1 MKKKSYEDLIEEI
14 NILKKKLHKKYQNEQ
29 VSKELNIQLQHKL
42 VDNLANE
49 NKKLKITN
57 KTFKKFVPQ
66 QFLDKIA
73 KDGLENININKAESA
88 KLAILFSDIRSF
100 TSISERLQPEETLN
114 LLNIH
119 FSLFNKIVNENNGFV
134 DKYIGDEI
142 MALFGDSKE
151 KLSLTAF
158 NAINTAIHMQNSLK
172 DKNINNSQYKLNI
185 GIGIHIGQVIIG
197 TVGSDDRMDSTVV
210 GVAVNI
216 SSRLQELTKQYDCKI
231 LISGVTWRILNKEN
245 NPFLAR
251 EINKLQLRG
260 SSKPITVFE
269 IYNNEEKDI
278 VDYKKNTQ
286 NLYNAGLDCYYN
298 RKWTK
303 SIEMFNK
310 CLKINPNDTVVNSHL
325 DECNDMITKE
335 NLKKELSK

>member
-1 MKKKSYEDLIEEI
+1 MISTPPNAEI
-14 NILKKKLHKKYQNEQ
+14 GSPARASLHA
-29 VSKELNIQLQHKL
+29 SIS
-42 VDNLANE
+42 
-49 NKKLKITN
+49 
-57 KTFKKFVPQ
+57 F
-66 QFLDKIA
+66 
-73 KDGLENININKAESA
+73 SR
-88 KLAILFSDIRSF
+88 LAIPHVLLCFSTANVVSLNSPIKL
-100 TSISERLQPEETLN
+100 TAASISRRLLYESSFP
-114 LLNIH
+114 
-119 FSLFNKIVNENNGFV
+119 
-134 DKYIGDEI
+134 
-142 MALFGDSKE
+142 
-151 KLSLTAF
+151 LSC
-158 NAINTAIHMQNSLK
+158 
-172 DKNINNSQYKLNI
+172 
-185 GIGIHIGQVIIG
+185 
-197 TVGSDDRMDSTVV
+197 
-210 GVAVNI
+210 VNI
-216 SSRLQELTKQYDCKI
+216 SSRLQELTKQYNCKI

-298 RKWTK
+298 RKWIK

-310 CLKINPNDTVVNSHL
+310 CLKINPNDTVVISHL